1 MCIRDSTY
9 SDHRMAMSI
18 AMLGVIG
25 KVYIADED
33 VVTKSYPTFWKDLE
47 TLGFIIGNPDDL
59 TQIPH

>member
-1 MCIRDSTY
+1 
-9 SDHRMAMSI
+9 
-18 AMLGVIG
+18 MLGVIG